1 MKKGV
6 FILSNIIRPK
16 RAYKTP
22 IRADPYYSLLYAIK
36 EQAFRDLASN
46 YHDAYLCESTEH
58 LIRFCDT
65 FFIENKSVN
74 DVLLIKALLKR
85 ATKLLK
91 KIIHDL
97 ENLQIEVLKMKID
110 LSRMYDELM
119 EDAPKLSPAEIINNK
134 ADLIED
140 VMEEEIT
147 PAPAPTPAPTQA
159 QAQDTDTDEAI
170 VNDIVESEEN

>member
-1 MKKGV
+1 M
-6 FILSNIIRPK
+6 SNTIKPH

-36 EQAFRDLASN
+36 EQAFRDLTNN
-46 YHDAYLCESTEH
+46 YHDAYLHESTDY

-65 FFIENKSVN
+65 FLIENKAIN

-85 ATKLLK
+85 AEKLLK

-147 PAPAPTPAPTQA
+147 PAPAPAPAPTQTQA
-159 QAQDTDTDEAI
+159 QAHDTDTDEAI
-170 VNDIVESEEN
+170 VNDIVEREEN

>member
-1 MKKGV
+1 M
-6 FILSNIIRPK
+6 LSNTIKPK

-36 EQAFRDLASN
+36 EQAFRDLANN
-46 YHDAYLCESTEH
+46 YHDAYLHESTDY
-58 LIRFCDT
+58 LISFCNRFL
-65 FFIENKSVN
+65 IENKGIN
-74 DVLLIKALLKR
+74 DVLLIKALFKR
-85 ATKLLK
+85 TTKLLK

-147 PAPAPTPAPTQA
+147 PASAPTLTQAHTQA
-159 QAQDTDTDEAI
+159 QAQDTNEVTEDFID
-170 VNDIVESEEN
+170 ESEEN